1 MRPALILLLGM
12 MLLAANV
19 LAQDADPTA
28 AEPAIASVNGAL
40 ISRGE
45 FERTLARITSDTPVA
60 AADSDALEIEVLNAL
75 VEQELI
81 SQFAERQ
88 NIRVSDREIEA
99 EIEHLQ
105 ESLGDTAW
113 GSWLADNLY
122 SEADFRAA
130 IHDQIVTGRVRDE
143 ITANLHGLVEHVR
156 ARHILVTSPTAAR
169 AVLISLENGADF
181 AALAAQ
187 VSLDVTSKDTGGDL
201 GWFARGELLDESLA
215 DIAFSTEPGIVTGPV
230 ASSLGYHILETL
242 DKAHRSIEAARLPS
256 LIKSIFERW
265 LTGQVQAAEIIF
277 NL

>member
-12 MLLAANV
+12 MLLANGA

-45 FERTLARITSDTPVA
+45 FEQTLTRITSDAPAA
-60 AADSDALEIEVLNAL
+60 AADSDALELEVLNAL

-88 NIRVSDREIEA
+88 NIRVSGREIEA

-105 ESLGDTAW
+105 EILGETAW
-113 GSWLADNLY
+113 SGWLADNLY
-122 SEADFRAA
+122 SETDFRAA

-187 VSLDVTSKDTGGDL
+187 VSLDVTSKDIGGDL

-215 DIAFSTEPGIVTGPV
+215 EIAFSTEPGAVTGPV

-242 DKAHRSIEAARLPS
+242 DKAHRSIEAARLTS
-256 LIKSIFERW
+256 LIESIFERW
-265 LTGQVQAAEIIF
+265 LTGQVQAADIIF

>member
-1 MRPALILLLGM
+1 MRPALILLLGLT
-12 MLLAANV
+12 LLAAGA

-28 AEPAIASVNGAL
+28 AEPAIASVNGTL

-45 FERTLARITSDTPVA
+45 FERTLARITSDTLAA

-88 NIRVSDREIEA
+88 NIRVSDREIED
-99 EIEHLQ
+99 EIGHLQ
-105 ESLGDTAW
+105 ESLGETAW
-113 GSWLADNLY
+113 DGWLADNLY
-122 SEADFRAA
+122 SEEDFRAA
-130 IHDQIVTGRVRDE
+130 VHDQIVTGRVRDE
-143 ITANLHGLVEHVR
+143 ITADLHGLVEHVR

-187 VSLDVTSKDTGGDL
+187 VSLDVTSKDAGGDL
-201 GWFARGELLDESLA
+201 GWFVRGELLDESLA
-215 DIAFSTEPGIVTGPV
+215 DIAFSTEPSAVTGPV
-230 ASSLGYHILETL
+230 ASTLGYHILETL

-265 LTGQVQAAEIIF
+265 LTRQVQAADIIF

>member
-1 MRPALILLLGM
+1 MRPALILLLGL
-12 MLLAANV
+12 MLLANGA
-19 LAQDADPTA
+19 LAQE

-40 ISRGE
+40 ISRSQ
-45 FERTLARITSDTPVA
+45 FEQTLARITSDTPVV
-60 AADSDALEIEVLNAL
+60 AADSDALETKALNVL

-81 SQFAERQ
+81 SQFAEQRG
-88 NIRVSDREIEA
+88 IHVSDREIEA
-99 EIEHLQ
+99 EIENLQ
-105 ESLGDTAW
+105 ETLGETPW

-122 SEADFRAA
+122 SAEDFRAA
-130 IHDQIVTGRVRDE
+130 VHDQIVTGRVRDE
-143 ITANLHGLVEHVR
+143 ITADLHGLVEHVR

-187 VSLDVTSKDTGGDL
+187 VSLDVTSKDAGGDL
-201 GWFARGELLDESLA
+201 GWFVRGELLDESLA
-215 DIAFSTEPGIVTGPV
+215 DIAFSTEPGAVTGPI

-256 LIKSIFERW
+256 LMKSIFERW
-265 LTGQVQAAEIIF
+265 LTGQAQAADIIF